1 MMSRMDKYEES
12 NETSEVI
19 SRQAKN
25 QDMYKDVYLNN
36 TFVDYGELK
45 EAINKKETVVEEEI
59 VTVIYEEKNY
69 NVNDYLKKA
78 HENKISDNVMRSL
91 DNTDCEVNKV
101 KDKEDEI
108 SKLID
113 SIEKKEKESDF
124 FSELLPDDENTIITD
139 PVPEEKLDNVIDDEA
154 LYNYAMANPNIEEKE
169 FQDILEEKS
178 LSKKNKLP
186 LIIFFI
192 TLFLLVAVIVIILVL
207 K

>member
-1 MMSRMDKYEES
+1 MKARE
-12 NETSEVI
+12 N
-19 SRQAKN
+19 R
-25 QDMYKDVYLNN
+25 
-36 TFVDYGELK
+36 
-45 EAINKKETVVEEEI
+45 
-59 VTVIYEEKNY
+59 
-69 NVNDYLKKA
+69 VN
-78 HENKISDNVMRSL
+78 DNVMRSL

-124 FSELLPDDENTIITD
+124 FSELLPDDDDNTVITD
-139 PVPEEKLDNVIDDEA
+139 PVPSEKLDNVIDDEA

-192 TLFLLVAVIVIILVL
+192 TLFLLIAVIIVILVL

>member
-1 MMSRMDKYEES
+1 MSRMDKYDE
-12 NETSEVI
+12 NIETSDII

-36 TFVDYGELK
+36 TFVDYGELN
-45 EAINKKETVVEEEI
+45 EQLNKKETIIEEEI
-59 VTVIYEEKNY
+59 VTVTYEEKNY
-69 NVNDYLKKA
+69 NVNDYLMKA
-78 HENKISDNVMRSL
+78 RENRVNDNVMRSL

-124 FSELLPDDENTIITD
+124 FSELLPDDDDNTVITD
-139 PVPEEKLDNVIDDEA
+139 PVPSEKLDNVIDDEA
-154 LYNYAMANPNIEEKE
+154 LYNYAMANSNIEEKE

-192 TLFLLVAVIVIILVL
+192 TLFLLIAVIIVILVL